1 MIPSVPSVWYP
12 AVFAVMTPFGD
23 FTRICFV
30 VAELT
35 FTTAAPCFMTSF
47 MVIVSPICGSVF
59 SVAII
64 PPVSAR

>member
-35 FTTAAPCFMTSF
+35 FTTAAP